1 MGGEFLLVSE
11 KNTVLL
17 VWLVVVIFLPVNLA
31 LTFRTSFAPFCL
43 FPNLNITCMCTCD
56 CVCFFVALSSIW
68 LTFSEL
74 LFCLLL
80 FCLCVSTTRSQ
91 NNRRNVKKRNKENFS
106 LHISFDFSSSF
117 CKLCAVVFVAVD
129 FLLSRA
135 DFPCLVF
142 RMRT

>member
-1 MGGEFLLVSE
+1 MACVFFSSCQSRTDIPYLFRA
-11 KNTVLL
+11 
-17 VWLVVVIFLPVNLA
+17 ILPLPKPEHYVYV
-31 LTFRTSFAPFCL
+31 
-43 FPNLNITCMCTCD
+43 CD
-56 CVCFFVALSSIW
+56 CFFVALSSIW
-68 LTFSEL
+68 LTVSEL

-80 FCLCVSTTRSQ
+80 LFCLCFLLPSLLGPKTIDVMLK
-91 NNRRNVKKRNKENFS
+91 KKRNKENFS

-117 CKLCAVVFVAVD
+117 CNLCAVVFVAVD